1 MVTVDFDDCFN
12 RKVWSV
18 DHIDRATMSH
28 WTSRA
33 LEPPS
38 RKALYGTKGEP
49 LGQGEDFPWDEHK
62 QNFSMVFRLVWLSI
76 WLSLLFEILFHAL
89 VLLVNLDIM

>member
-1 MVTVDFDDCFN
+1 MLPT
-12 RKVWSV
+12 
-18 DHIDRATMSH
+18 
-28 WTSRA
+28 
-33 LEPPS
+33 PS
-38 RKALYGTKGEP
+38 EVAEASEEEEVEGMTWEEEVEGTKGEP

-62 QNFSMVFRLVWLSI
+62 QNFSMVFSLVWLSI